1 MSRAILAASQ
11 PLASHPVIAHALIA
25 HPLSAHSFLT
35 HAFARQVVFS
45 PRSAL
50 RLLLKGALLSWLSLV
65 WVSACLLFLPLL
77 ASAKDIRPTSDEQII
92 EKLPA
97 RVSAVRDAGVAAT
110 PQARITLAQ
119 DAIRLTRQTSDPRHL
134 GRAQAALAPW
144 WGKPDAPVAVAVLQA
159 TVQQSRHEFAAARNV
174 LAAALA
180 REPNQ
185 AQGWLTLANLERIA
199 GRYEAAQKACDHVAA
214 SGAALYAQ
222 ACQLETRSMLGE
234 HALARRG
241 FSKLSAQFTDRET
254 QAWSL
259 SLLAESEERAGDDE
273 QALKAYRQSLGLAED
288 AYTSLALADL
298 FLRTAR
304 PAPAMAVLRNQ
315 PNSDAVLIRR
325 AYAMKLLGDPS
336 WVALQLEISERFQAL
351 DRRGDDPG
359 AHARERALAALWLE
373 EDVAKGLKLAQLNL
387 EIQKEPADWL
397 IAATTARLFSSRKG
411 GSKDID
417 KLRQTLKTQGLV
429 DARVNKLMA
438 DQ

>member
-1 MSRAILAASQ
+1 MSREFLA
-11 PLASHPVIAHALIA
+11 V
-25 HPLSAHSFLT
+25 
-35 HAFARQVVFS
+35 
-45 PRSAL
+45 
-50 RLLLKGALLSWLSLV
+50 
-65 WVSACLLFLPLL
+65 LPLL
-77 ASAKDIRPTSDEQII
+77 MIVLSLPITASAKDIKPTSDEQII

-97 RVSAVRDAGVAAT
+97 RVLATGDISLAAT
-110 PQARITLAQ
+110 PQARVALAQ
-119 DAIRLTRQTSDPRHL
+119 EAIRLTRQTSDPRHL

-144 WGKPDAPVAVAVLQA
+144 WGKADAPVAVAVLQA

-199 GRYEAAQKACDHVAA
+199 GHYEASLKACDQVAA

-234 HALARRG
+234 HGLARRG
-241 FSKLSAQFTDRET
+241 FSKLSLQFSDRET

-273 QALKAYRQSLGLAED
+273 LALKAYRQSLGLADD

-298 FLRTAR
+298 FLRTSR
-304 PAPAMAVLRNQ
+304 PTPALAVLRNQ

-325 AYAMKLLGDPS
+325 AYATKLLGDPA
-336 WVALQLEISERFQAL
+336 WTALQIEISERFQAL

-373 EDVAKGLKLAQLNL
+373 EDVAKGLKLAQSNL

-397 IAATTARLFSSRKG
+397 IVATTARLFASRKG
-411 GSKDID
+411 SSKDID
-417 KLRQTLKTQGLV
+417 KLKQVLRTQGLV

-438 DQ
+438 SQ